1 MNKNIK
7 GILKKV
13 TAISVAICVTAGQF
27 VFAADDVVKYKDVS
41 SDAWYASAV
50 QKLGDAGVI
59 KGKDG
64 KFAPQDKISRA
75 EFLTLLHGLE
85 SIDTPKV
92 NSEIKFSDVNKA
104 DWYSSK
110 IEWAVALGIA
120 AGYNDGTFRPNASVT
135 RAEAAVF
142 VKRFMSAANKI
153 MDKSTAKDFA
163 DAARIPAWASAAVKE
178 CVEMGIIKGYPD
190 KTFRPSGNISRAEA
204 AFMINSIYGGG
215 SAAQTSGDTSFAD
228 AFAKAVEKENDG
240 NYLISPY
247 SAKIA
252 LAMTANGADGNTLK
266 EMLSVLG
273 ISDINAFNGK
283 IKSQKSAYADASPA
297 MTLDVNN
304 SLWLNKSKIGDLK
317 FKDKFRKTAENFY
330 DAKIG
335 IVTDDDAVSAINGW
349 ISDKTKGKIKEG
361 INSAEFSSVL
371 VNTLYFKSAW
381 KEIFD
386 KGYTN
391 KDNFTQADGKVA
403 KIDFMNMQR
412 NIDYYSGDG
421 VRMISLPYDNN
432 SYKKG
437 QYADVVD
444 KTFSN
449 MNLSMYIAL
458 SDENKSVNMD
468 ELIKSATFTKVPVDV
483 SMPKFEI
490 KYGKSLKQ
498 ILQNMGMKDAFTGK
512 ADFTGMMDVPQ
523 AIGDVIQN
531 TYINVDEE
539 GTEAAAATVVTML
552 ETTFVGDKKEP
563 IIFKADKPF
572 RFAIYDN
579 NSKEVLFSGRYS
591 MAG

>member
-27 VFAADDVVKYKDVS
+27 VFAADDVAKYKDVS

-104 DWYSSK
+104 EWYSSK

-163 DAARIPAWASAAVKE
+163 DAARIPVWASAAVKE

-190 KTFRPSGNISRAEA
+190 KTFRPGGNISRAEA

-273 ISDINAFNGK
+273 ISDINAFNRK
-283 IKSQKSAYADASPA
+283 VKSQKSAYADASPA

-412 NIDYYSGDG
+412 DIDYYSGDG

-437 QYADVVD
+437 QYVDVVD

-552 ETTFVGDKKEP
+552 ETTFVGDKTEP